1 MMTMSGTTT
10 TRVDSNLV
18 PQSLLLLQDFLYDIL
33 TTIGSL
39 NSLESSNNYNWNL
52 DVTRITHDIGTFVE
66 LTTLLSK
73 ALSKH
78 HHLEIPSIKQS
89 HIHLLFIMKAMN
101 QASQK
106 QDLVVLEELIKYEL
120 KDNLTQWKI
129 DLIPQMKRHLNL

>member
-1 MMTMSGTTT
+1 MSGLTPTL
-10 TRVDSNLV
+10 DSSLV
-18 PQSLLLLQDFLYDIL
+18 PESLLLLQDFLQDIL
-33 TTIGSL
+33 GSINTL
-39 NSLESSNNYNWNL
+39 STHAESNNYLWNM
-52 DVTRITHDIGTFVE
+52 DVTRLTHDIGTFVE

-73 ALSKH
+73 AMIKQHSA
-78 HHLEIPSIKQS
+78 EIPGIKES